1 MVVKEPMAEYNVNK
15 MEENNLL
22 SDELLIDALRYA
34 AVAREQ
40 KRMIPHEEV
49 YGLVAAKLGW
59 ESRPKTNTA
68 SSS

>member
-1 MVVKEPMAEYNVNK
+1 MVVKEPMAEYSVNK

-22 SDELLIDALRYA
+22 SDEFLIDAVRYA

-40 KRMIPHEEV
+40 KRMIPHGEV
-49 YGLVAAKLGW
+49 YGLLVAKLGW
-59 ESRPKTNTA
+59 KKRPKTSTT